1 VGTWKTEAV
10 VLRSIRFAEA
20 DCVLHLY
27 TLERGRIGA
36 IAKGVRKT
44 KSRFGARLEPF
55 SHAELMLHE
64 GRGELHTVR
73 GADLIR
79 AHDQSRRDGYRLAV
93 GHIGLEAMLRLFV
106 EPESNAAAFHA
117 LTRFLDL
124 LDETGTRLGA
134 PPPPPPPPPHQTH
147 HQPGTRLPAQPA
159 LDPLALS
166 FQLKLLWLA
175 GYLPHLAGC
184 ASCGEERPLV
194 GFSAQ
199 AGGGVC
205 AECRGG
211 SMDVSAEGFEAVR
224 SFLEHPLSEAATQ
237 DAGPRGLREC
247 LAVIEASYEYHG
259 GFRLRTLAQRA

>member
-1 VGTWKTEAV
+1 VSSRTWKTEAV
-10 VLRSIRFAEA
+10 VLRSIRYAEA

-55 SHAELMLHE
+55 SHAELLLHE

-73 GADLIR
+73 GAELVHS
-79 AHDQSRRDGYRLAV
+79 HDRSRTDGYRLAV

-106 EPESNAAAFHA
+106 EQDANSPAFYA

-124 LDETGTRLGA
+124 LDDVES
-134 PPPPPPPPPHQTH
+134 
-147 HQPGTRLPAQPA
+147 RLPAQPA
-159 LDPLALS
+159 LEPLVLS
-166 FQLKLLWLA
+166 FQLKLLWLS
-175 GYLPHLAGC
+175 GYLPHLTGC

-194 GFSAQ
+194 GFSAK

-205 AECRGG
+205 TECQEGAIG
-211 SMDVSAEGFEAVR
+211 ISPEGFDALR
-224 SFLEHPLSEAATQ
+224 DFLEHPLAEASVSS
-237 DAGPRGLREC
+237 PRGLREC
-247 LAVIEASYEYHG
+247 LSVIESSYEYHG

>member
-1 VGTWKTEAV
+1 MASRTWKTGAV

-27 TLERGRIGA
+27 TLERGRVGA

-55 SHAELMLHE
+55 SHAELLLHE

-73 GADLIR
+73 GAELVR
-79 AHDQSRRDGYRLAV
+79 AHERSRTDGYRLAV

-106 EPESNAAAFHA
+106 EQEANAAAFHA

-124 LDETGTRLGA
+124 LDDTE
-134 PPPPPPPPPHQTH
+134 
-147 HQPGTRLPAQPA
+147 TRLPAQPA

-184 ASCGEERPLV
+184 ASCGEDVPLV

-205 AECRGG
+205 ANCRGG
-211 SMDVSAEGFEAVR
+211 SLDVSVEGFEAVR
-224 SFLEHPLSEAATQ
+224 GFLEHPLAA
-237 DAGPRGLREC
+237 AGDQGSPARGLREC

-259 GFRLRTLAQRA
+259 GFRLRTLARRAQG

>member
-1 VGTWKTEAV
+1 VSSRTWKTEAV

-20 DCVLHLY
+20 DSVLHLY
-27 TLERGRIGA
+27 TLERGRVGA

-73 GADLIR
+73 GAELVR
-79 AHDQSRRDGYRLAV
+79 AHDRSRTDGYRLAV

-106 EPESNAAAFHA
+106 EQDANPAAFHA

-124 LDETGTRLGA
+124 LDETEA
-134 PPPPPPPPPHQTH
+134 
-147 HQPGTRLPAQPA
+147 RLPAQPA
-159 LDPLALS
+159 IDPLALS

-184 ASCGEERPLV
+184 ASCGQEAPLV

-205 AECRGG
+205 ADCRGG
-211 SMDVSAEGFEAVR
+211 SLDVSAEGFEAVR
-224 SFLEHPLSEAATQ
+224 GFLEHPLAEAGQHASQ
-237 DAGPRGLREC
+237 PRGLREC
-247 LAVIEASYEYHG
+247 LSVIEASYEYHG

>member
-1 VGTWKTEAV
+1 VSSRTWKTEAV

-55 SHAELMLHE
+55 SHADLLLHE

-73 GADLIR
+73 GAELIR
-79 AHDQSRRDGYRLAV
+79 SHEHGRTDGYRLAV

-106 EPESNAAAFHA
+106 EQDANPPAFHA
-117 LTRFLDL
+117 LSRFLDL
-124 LDETGTRLGA
+124 LDDV
-134 PPPPPPPPPHQTH
+134 Q
-147 HQPGTRLPAQPA
+147 TRLPAQPG
-159 LDPLALS
+159 LDPLVLS
-166 FQLKLLWLA
+166 FQLKLLWLS
-175 GYLPHLAGC
+175 GYLPHLTGC
-184 ASCGEERPLV
+184 AACGEERPLV

-205 AECRGG
+205 AECSAG
-211 SMDVSAEGFEAVR
+211 SLDISAEGFETVR
-224 SFLEHPLSEAATQ
+224 GFLERPLAEAGDPAATV
-237 DAGPRGLREC
+237 RGLREC
-247 LAVIEASYEYHG
+247 LGLIESSYEYHG

>member
-1 VGTWKTEAV
+1 VSSRTWKTEAV

-27 TLERGRIGA
+27 TLERGRVGA

-55 SHAELMLHE
+55 SHADLLLYE

-73 GADLIR
+73 GAELVHSHER
-79 AHDQSRRDGYRLAV
+79 GRTDGYRLAV

-106 EPESNAAAFHA
+106 EPDANPSAFHA
-117 LTRFLDL
+117 LARFLDL
-124 LDETGTRLGA
+124 LDEVE
-134 PPPPPPPPPHQTH
+134 
-147 HQPGTRLPAQPA
+147 TRLPAQPG
-159 LDPLALS
+159 LDPLVLS
-166 FQLKLLWLA
+166 FQLKLLWLS
-175 GYLPHLAGC
+175 GYLPHLTGC
-184 ASCGEERPLV
+184 AACGEERPLV

-205 AECRGG
+205 AECSAG
-211 SMDVSAEGFEAVR
+211 SLDVSPAGFEAVGG
-224 SFLEHPLSEAATQ
+224 FLARPLAEAGDPPAT
-237 DAGPRGLREC
+237 PRGLREC
-247 LAVIEASYEYHG
+247 LRVIESSYEYHG